1 MHVPAPPDSVS
12 AAQPFPVSRVRIVVN
27 RIIFR
32 GMLFTMGSIA
42 VAMSLVL
49 RNENLVWRFAKA
61 QARNL
66 ARLCGVR
73 VRVRGSEHLRDEPY
87 VFAPNHQSH
96 FDIVALLGYLPG
108 NNRFAAKR
116 ELFREPVLGLVLRRM
131 GMIPIDRDD
140 SASAID
146 RMNRASAAGTSAIIF
161 PEGTRSP
168 DGRLLP
174 FKKGAFVTAIHAG
187 VPIVPVVCKG
197 THDVMPKGGYLSI
210 LPGEVELVVLPPIAT
225 QGLTYDDRE
234 DLLERVRAAIARELT
249 QVGQYS
255 EATDEHR

>member
-1 MHVPAPPDSVS
+1 MHLRAPEDSVS
-12 AAQPFPVSRVRIVVN
+12 AAPAFPVSRLRVVVN
-27 RIIFR
+27 RLIFR
-32 GMLFTMGSIA
+32 GMLFSMGSIA

-73 VRVRGSEHLRDEPY
+73 VRVRGTELLRNEPY
-87 VFAPNHQSH
+87 VFTPNHQSH

-116 ELFREPVLGLVLRRM
+116 ELFQEPVLGLVLRRM
-131 GMIPIDRDD
+131 GMIPVDRDD
-140 SASAID
+140 SAGAID
-146 RMNRASAAGTSAIIF
+146 RMNRVSAVGTSAIIF

-174 FKKGAFVTAIHAG
+174 FKKGPFVTAIRAG

-197 THDVMPKGGYLSI
+197 THEVMPKGGYLAI
-210 LPGEVELVVLPPIAT
+210 LPGDVELVVLPPIAT
-225 QGLTYDDRE
+225 RGLTYEDRD
-234 DLLERVRAAIARELT
+234 DLLERVRAAITRELA
-249 QVGQYS
+249 QP
-255 EATDEHR
+255 A